1 MLDPGSGPSFLLG
14 HLPFLW
20 DFFPFGALGHVAC

>member
-1 MLDPGSGPSFLLG
+1 MLDPGSGPSFLSR
-14 HLPFLW
+14 LPFLW